1 METHEKGVGK
11 LGGGGGLEPD
21 GNNNRSALLRLPP
34 VKRFTLHSG
43 APGVAKG
50 LEIARSAA
58 AVSKGSGVGEVYV
71 GSV

>member
-1 METHEKGVGK
+1 MARE
-11 LGGGGGLEPD
+11 GLEPG

-34 VKRFTLHSG
+34 VKRSTLHSG

-50 LEIARSAA
+50 FEIARSA

>member
-1 METHEKGVGK
+1 MGRE
-11 LGGGGGLEPD
+11 GLEPD
-21 GNNNRSALLRLPP
+21 GNNNRNALLRLPP

-50 LEIARSAA
+50 LEIARSGAI
-58 AVSKGSGVGEVYV
+58 SKGSGVGEVYV